1 MATTVASATL
11 KVTLKEDI
19 VLNGRQ
25 QGSESVL
32 SIPSIN
38 EISKRILTIPTS
50 EIEII
55 AMSTAVASGTYIES
69 DVRYIRI
76 TNLDDTNHL
85 FLIFK
90 NEDNDEFV
98 VKLDKGQSFV
108 YNGDLAGGTN
118 DTMEALT
125 AGTASVSNVGY
136 LLSVSAQADTDSCD
150 LEMFTA
156 SA

>member
-19 VLNGRQ
+19 VINGRQ
-25 QGSESVL
+25 QGGESVL

-38 EISKRILTIPTS
+38 EISKRIVTVTTS
-50 EIEII
+50 KHELI
-55 AMSTAVASGTYIES
+55 SFSGTAGKGMYILA
-69 DVRYIRI
+69 DMRYLRF